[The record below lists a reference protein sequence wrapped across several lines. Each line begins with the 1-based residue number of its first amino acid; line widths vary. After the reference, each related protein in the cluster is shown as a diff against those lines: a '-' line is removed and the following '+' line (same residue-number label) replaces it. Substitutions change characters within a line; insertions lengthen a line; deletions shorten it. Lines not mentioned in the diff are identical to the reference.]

1 MLKQTFSQKPNI
13 KINQKINN
21 NIINAI
27 RILQMSFNEIED
39 FTKKEIEKN
48 PFLLSSKRFNESDE
62 NINNQSKNKNVK
74 EWLYLQSSLIASNEK
89 KERLA
94 SVRLLFLLSKR

>member
-27 RILQMSFNEIED
+27 KILQMSFNEIED
-39 FTKKEIEKN
+39 FTKKEIENN
-48 PFLLSSKRFNESDE
+48 PFLLPSKPFYETYE
-62 NINNQSKNKNVK
+62 NINNKSKNKNVK
-74 EWLYLQSSLIASNEK
+74 EWLYE
-89 KERLA
+89 
-94 SVRLLFLLSKR
+94 